1 MPPTYYADKDNHVD
15 SHTLQQQHD
24 TQHIYLLLLFYMMLM
39 LLDTFASSAL
49 TLLVGIKKSIRPVE
63 IER

>member
-24 TQHIYLLLLFYMMLM
+24 TQHIYLLLLFQMMLM
-39 LLDTFASSAL
+39 LLDTFAFSAL
-49 TLLVGIKKSIRPVE
+49 TLLVGIKKSIRPAE
-63 IER
+63 IE